1 MDCSRFKG
9 ILNLDAPS
17 AGDRARSGDLCSRRN
32 SSPKSGL
39 SSPPLKLQGLSRFHQ
54 SRSFTHYR
62 LRTSITLASAKSNK
76 SNCRSVGTPL
86 ELRTPEGQF
95 LCGVLEDQPLI
106 FQAAA
111 AKQLDELAFARDG
124 AFARWERSEGSPE
137 SYLHRRIFDIKD
149 RECQLAVEEIIYM
162 LVVHNFSAI
171 KVPMIPNLSTCIS
184 NGELDIWS
192 SKDRELESI
201 HGTEIL
207 EMVRENL
214 SNILRLHG
222 KSASSGDWA
231 TIRMDRLRL
240 GRLYAASIMFGY
252 FLKAISQRHSLELRL
267 SSSGEEYPRHRIMR
281 PSHQH
286 FEEERGDEPA
296 SGCSTAR
303 MDGAEK
309 LRGYMLR
316 FDSTALRLCSKLRS
330 HEAKNLVENHSWA
343 LFENPESGTLDVDEV
358 VDILVSGLR
367 RLVLEAVAFGTFL
380 WEVEWYVDFRYGLK
394 SK

>member
-1 MDCSRFKG
+1 MDSSRFKG
-9 ILNLDAPS
+9 IPNLDALS
-17 AGDRARSGDLCSRRN
+17 SGARERSVNHCSRRH

-39 SSPPLKLQGLSRFHQ
+39 SSPPLEFQGLSRFHQ
-54 SRSFTHYR
+54 NRSFTHYR
-62 LRTSITLASAKSNK
+62 LRTSDTLARAKSNK
-76 SNCRSVGTPL
+76 SDCTGVGAPL
-86 ELRTPEGQF
+86 ELWTPEGKF
-95 LCGVLEDQPLI
+95 LCSVLKDQPLI

-111 AKQLDELAFARDG
+111 AKQLDELAFARDS
-124 AFARWERSEGSPE
+124 AFARLELSEGSSE
-137 SYLHRRIFDIKD
+137 SCLHRRISEIKD

-162 LVVHNFSAI
+162 LVVHNFSEI
-171 KVPMIPNLSTCIS
+171 KVPMIPNLSACIS
-184 NGELDIWS
+184 NGQLDIWS

-207 EMVRENL
+207 EMVRENI

-222 KSASSGDWA
+222 KSASLGDWA

-252 FLKAISQRHSLELRL
+252 FLKSISQRHSLELRL
-267 SSSGEEYPRHRIMR
+267 SSSREEHPRHRIMC

-286 FEEERGDEPA
+286 FEEREDQAA

-303 MDGAEK
+303 RDGAEK

-343 LFENPESGTLDVDEV
+343 LFENPESGSLDVDEV